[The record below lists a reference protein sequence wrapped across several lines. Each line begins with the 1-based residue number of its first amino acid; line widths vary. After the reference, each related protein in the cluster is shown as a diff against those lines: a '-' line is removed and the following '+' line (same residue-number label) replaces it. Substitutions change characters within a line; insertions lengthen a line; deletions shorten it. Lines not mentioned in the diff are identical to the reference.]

1 LNEGGIGKMEAT
13 IIDCQW
19 RNMLCRGRGEK
30 NASSKVAT
38 SAYTLKSTKEVFN
51 DTRNT
56 DYWAPETLWDY

>member
-1 LNEGGIGKMEAT
+1 MEAT

-51 DTRNT
+51 VLEAWQSQKHSICYDSCSS
-56 DYWAPETLWDY
+56 L